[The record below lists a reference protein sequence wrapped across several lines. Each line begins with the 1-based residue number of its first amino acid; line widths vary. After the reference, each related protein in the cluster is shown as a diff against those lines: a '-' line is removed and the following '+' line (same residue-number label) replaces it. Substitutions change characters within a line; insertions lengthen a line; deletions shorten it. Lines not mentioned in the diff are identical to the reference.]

1 MNDERL
7 RVKDPRKAMLLAAI
21 PGLFGVIGLGHFYA
35 GYPKRGTFLM
45 LTNLFA
51 LFYAIG
57 SFHYG
62 YFTIGVIVS
71 ILVVALWCGQ
81 IKEARDK
88 ARDHNHFQEMERI
101 WYGDLHGNKGAFSV
115 GSVDCVMENPRNEAD
130 FRIVFKVCI
139 FGIVFSVLLS
149 FGYWS
154 PLPFIGGI
162 GVVTFIWVVQWYAAY
177 YRHPRRI
184 GFGEKGME
192 LHMARNRI
200 VKVPWMAL
208 AGTWLSPEPDQ
219 TVGQSSMVYFETRWH
234 LLHFPLAME
243 MRRRYQEAT
252 GRELPLI
259 TMDEIRREK
268 KAMREASIRLKE
280 YLSRTV

>member
-192 LHMARNRI
+192 LHI
-200 VKVPWMAL
+200 
-208 AGTWLSPEPDQ
+208 PEPYSQGPLDGIGGHMAQ
-219 TVGQSSMVYFETRWH
+219 PRARSDRRSVLHG
-234 LLHFPLAME
+234 LLRDPLAFVAFPLGDGDA
-243 MRRRYQEAT
+243 AP
-252 GRELPLI
+252 LPRGHRARAP
-259 TMDEIRREK
+259 THHHG
-268 KAMREASIRLKE
+268 
-280 YLSRTV
+280 